1 MTIKHGPVWKV
12 IIAIAFVLLVMFV
25 TTRVASQISEQAGE
39 IVSVQESFSDI
50 SFFSGD
56 EVNLKVNSTD
66 DVFAAGGAVS
76 ASDTSADHLF
86 LAGSEITATDVDVR
100 DIIAAGGKITLSSGK
115 IADDVIAAGGDIVVR
130 PKFQIGGSAVFTGGN
145 VKIEAPVATDLR
157 AAARTVSLNSTIGG
171 NAKLMGEFIEI
182 GPKSRIGG
190 DLLYR
195 TENLKI
201 APGAVIA
208 GKKIVLPD
216 EEYAELERW
225 GKGGAALFAV
235 FSIALLLGIAVL
247 VIIITVTVP
256 SLMNAASTMIR
267 AKPWHTLGIGLLI
280 TIAIP
285 FAVFLL
291 FATVIGVPLALLIG
305 AIFIA
310 VAPVA
315 IAATSYFLGM
325 RGREIIT
332 KKGDDPPTV
341 IERLLWPALGAIL
354 ILILGLIPY
363 IGALVWL
370 LALIVGIGAVI
381 PRGGKALA
389 QNA

>member
-25 TTRVASQISEQAGE
+25 TTRVASQISEKSGE
-39 IVSVQESFSDI
+39 IVNVQGSFSDM

-76 ASDTSADHLF
+76 ANDSSADHLI
-86 LAGSEITATDVDVR
+86 LAGGEITATDVDVR
-100 DIIAAGGKITLSSGK
+100 DIFAAGGKITLASGE

-130 PKFQIGGSAVFTGGN
+130 PTFQIGGSAVFTGGD
-145 VKIEAPVATDLR
+145 VKIEAPVAADLR
-157 AAARTVSLNSTIGG
+157 AAAGKVYLNSTVAG
-171 NAKLMGEFIEI
+171 NARLMGDFVEI

-201 APGAVIA
+201 APGAVIT
-208 GKKIVLPD
+208 GKKIILPD

-235 FSIALLLGIAVL
+235 FSIALLLGFAVL
-247 VIIITVTVP
+247 VIIVTVTVP

-267 AKPWHTLGIGLLI
+267 SKPLRTMGIGLLI

-285 FAVFLL
+285 IAVIVL

-305 AIFIA
+305 AIFFA

-325 RGREIIT
+325 SGREIIT
-332 KKGDDPPTV
+332 KKTDQPPTM

-354 ILILGLIPY
+354 ILLLGMIPY
-363 IGALVWL
+363 VGLLVWL
-370 LALIVGIGAVI
+370 LALIVGVGAVI